1 MKRVF
6 KLVNSCLFRKIPG
19 CISIMNLAQYFKMK
33 RYLFLLSIGIIG
45 GGLNFPSQSLARS
58 INDGV
63 GTTGFVWLK
72 AVSDAEVSAAGEC
85 IAARDGSAG
94 ILVHP
99 AAIVTGLTNGTAK
112 LSYVSHFV
120 DTQYGTIG
128 YANKIKDHYMG
139 LKVTYVNYGNFI
151 ATNGAGDRTGSFTA
165 GDMGISFNIGKQA
178 REDLKIGATV
188 SYLTSKIQDFTAQAA
203 TIDLGAIYTPPFE
216 GVTVGAML
224 MNVGKVM
231 SGYSGNYT
239 DKLPVYFTAGIR
251 KTLQHSPLSFMADV
265 TFPNDSDIS
274 YAFGVEAN
282 INDRFFLYGGMRS
295 RSDVD
300 LMTQKSKTNFS
311 GIRTMGFGLNLDRY
325 RFNYAY
331 CPNNDLDNVHKI
343 TMTAHIF

>member
-6 KLVNSCLFRKIPG
+6 MRIAGGFSLFAMVI
-19 CISIMNLAQYFKMK
+19 CCSSL
-33 RYLFLLSIGIIG
+33 
-45 GGLNFPSQSLARS
+45 FPSTCLGRS
-58 INDGV
+58 INDGI

-85 IAARDGSAG
+85 IAARDGTAG

-99 AAIVTGLTNGTAK
+99 AAIVTGLTHGTAK
-112 LSYVSHFV
+112 MSYVSHFV

-139 LKVTYVNYGNFI
+139 FRITYVNYGDFI
-151 ATNGAGDRTGSFTA
+151 ATNSTGDRMGSFTA
-165 GDMGISFNIGKQA
+165 GDMGISFNMGKQA
-178 REDLKIGATV
+178 REDLKVGATV

-216 GVTVGAML
+216 GLTVGAML
-224 MNVGKVM
+224 MNVGKVFN
-231 SGYSGNYT
+231 GYSSEYT
-239 DKLPVYFTAGIR
+239 DKLPIYLTVGLR
-251 KTLQHSPLSFMADV
+251 KTLQHSPFSLLADV

-274 YAFGVEAN
+274 YAFGIEAN
-282 INDRFFLYGGMRS
+282 INDRFFLFGGTRS

-300 LMTQKSKTNFS
+300 LLSQKSKTNFS
-311 GIRTMGFGLNLDRY
+311 GIRTIGFGLNLDRY
-325 RFNYAY
+325 RFSYAY

-343 TMTAHIF
+343 TMSAQIF